1 MRKGYLDKTHIG
13 KEYSE
18 ENKEWVIRH
27 GFLIHDRYDTEE
39 EADAEIKRLRDDDR
53 RVREVY
59 RLLYV
64 HLSQHG
70 FIRFYLDIKSKHKDA
85 DQIMEMVREDYLN

>member
-1 MRKGYLDKTHIG
+1 MRKGYLDKVNISTVYS
-13 KEYSE
+13 KED
-18 ENKEWVIRH
+18 KKWVV
-27 GFLIHDRYDTEE
+27 FYHDMSDSYHNTKE
-39 EADAEIKRLRDDDR
+39 EAESVAKRLRDDDR